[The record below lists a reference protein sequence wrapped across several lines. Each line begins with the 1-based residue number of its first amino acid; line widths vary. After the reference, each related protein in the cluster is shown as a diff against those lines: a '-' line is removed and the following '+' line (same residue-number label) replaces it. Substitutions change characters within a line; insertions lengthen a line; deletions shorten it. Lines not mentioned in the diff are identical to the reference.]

1 MGRTINQIV
10 QGKYD
15 RSDSQRRLWAG
26 EGFDLKYE
34 LVMDGGDYSR
44 VYTEDQD
51 MDITDILNEVVR
63 NGFKAIYGVGEPRL
77 ELEGAAKEA
86 AKQIHAEVTLK
97 LSEKDDFY
105 LVTVIDNGDGIPEED
120 QLHIFDDS
128 FSTRGTGG
136 IGLGIVSRKVLRLRG
151 KIYFESTVGEGT
163 TFYVELPKEL

>member
-63 NGFKAIYGVGEPRL
+63 NGFKAIYG
-77 ELEGAAKEA
+77 
-86 AKQIHAEVTLK
+86 
-97 LSEKDDFY
+97 
-105 LVTVIDNGDGIPEED
+105 
-120 QLHIFDDS
+120 
-128 FSTRGTGG
+128 
-136 IGLGIVSRKVLRLRG
+136 
-151 KIYFESTVGEGT
+151 
-163 TFYVELPKEL
+163 